1 MNQKFDEFLITKI
14 PLPGALR
21 APKWSKFP
29 LILDAISRPGD
40 PKNHKNWS
48 PVGEM
53 YYKIN
58 QKFNA
63 FLDREQVF
71 LDRENATPGVLRA
84 PKWRPNGAKVS
95 QNGIKMERKLFYNT
109 G

>member
-1 MNQKFDEFLITKI
+1 MSFLITKI

-21 APKWSKFP
+21 APKWSQFP
-29 LILDAISRPGD
+29 LILGAISRPGD

-53 YYKIN
+53 YYKID

-63 FLDREQVF
+63 FLDRENVPPMSAQGT
-71 LDRENATPGVLRA
+71 NTT
-84 PKWRPNGAKVS
+84 PKWSQNEPKWHKNEAKIVLKYRLNGA
-95 QNGIKMERKLFYNT
+95 QWL
-109 G
+109 